1 MVYDALIVGAGVTG
15 VAIARALSLKNPSW
29 QITVVEKEAAVA
41 YHTSGRNSGED
52 THFAEKSRRVDK
64 FKDRG
69 KTILL
74 ATYDLTIIKSWCHQ
88 VLRLDKGKEEK

>member
-15 VAIARALSLKNPSW
+15 VAIARALSLKNPTW
-29 QITVVEKEAAVA
+29 QIAVVEKEAAVA

-52 THFAEKSRRVDK
+52 THFAEKNRRVDK

-74 ATYDLTIIKSWCHQ
+74 ATHDLATIKSWCHQ
-88 VLRLDKGKEEK
+88 VLRLDKGKEGK